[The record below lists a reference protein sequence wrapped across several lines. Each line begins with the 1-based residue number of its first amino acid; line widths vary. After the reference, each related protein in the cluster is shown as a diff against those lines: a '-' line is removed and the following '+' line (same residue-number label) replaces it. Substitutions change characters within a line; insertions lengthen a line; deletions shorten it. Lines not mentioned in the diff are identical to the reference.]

1 MSMQIKNNMSA
12 VSILNR
18 LNANHSSLTKSLQQL
33 SSGMKI
39 NSAGDDT
46 SCYSISERMRLRIRG
61 LEQCNRNVLS
71 GQSLLKVALG
81 GLEEIKKSLEE
92 MTLLADQAAND
103 TLTDS
108 DRATVQKVFSQ
119 LRENIDSIAV
129 ETNFNGIT
137 PLHPMGKQEE
147 SAPES
152 SGGKLDVVFLVDTT
166 SSMGTY
172 IKNVASNMTAFTDKL
187 EASNTDY
194 RIAIASFNEQHL
206 ISSEMSTGLGE
217 MTAQELDFTSSS
229 TAVSSKLNQIA
240 NEVWDFDSYFHGG
253 PEGTRGIGGHYEPES
268 GLEGVQTALSLTG
281 WRDGANRQ
289 IIVITDA
296 SFHNSTDSKGI
307 ETIPVSSG
315 NPHGSGTAPSDYQDV
330 NDIIS
335 ALQATNT
342 RLSAVT
348 LSSTN
353 PAADN
358 SPATEWGWLADA
370 TGGEVL
376 SLTGNYGANL
386 SYIASAAAEA
396 AGGTGTGDDGVKW
409 RDILRA
415 DNGFSLGSA
424 FITDTFI
431 HTGPKANESV
441 SIPLFD
447 HTAKRLKLDT
457 LDITTRENALYTREC
472 MDIVI
477 QKILDHS
484 TMYGAYA
491 SRLDAAHENLTIAIE
506 NTVGSESTIRDADMA
521 KAMVWY
527 TKNNLLLQASQSMLA
542 QANHAS
548 EGVLGLLQ

>member
-1 MSMQIKNNMSA
+1 MSMQIKSNMPA

-18 LNANHSSLTKSLQQL
+18 LNANHNELTKSLQQL
-33 SSGMKI
+33 ASGMKI
-39 NSAGDDT
+39 NGAGDDA
-46 SCYSISERMRLRIRG
+46 SSYSISERMRLRIRG
-61 LEQCNRNVLS
+61 LEQCSRNVLS
-71 GQSLLKVALG
+71 GQSLLKVAMG

-92 MTLLADQAAND
+92 MTLLSDQAAND

-119 LRENIDSIAV
+119 LRENIDDIAV
-129 ETNFNGIT
+129 GTNFNGIT
-137 PLHPMGKQEE
+137 PLHPLGKQEE
-147 SAPES
+147 SQPEPT
-152 SGGKLDVVFLVDTT
+152 GGKLDVVFLVDTT
-166 SSMGTY
+166 TTMSGY
-172 IKNVASNMTAFTDKL
+172 INNVADNMTTFIDKL
-187 EASNTDY
+187 TDSNTDY
-194 RIAIASFNEQHL
+194 RIAVVSFNEQASGVDTSP
-206 ISSEMSTGLGE
+206 SSVHIGQETAEELAFTDNSSSVTSKLRQIASEVGVVVNNQLVRGLGGSW
-217 MTAQELDFTSSS
+217 L
-229 TAVSSKLNQIA
+229 
-240 NEVWDFDSYFHGG
+240 
-253 PEGTRGIGGHYEPES
+253 PES
-268 GLEGVQTALSLTG
+268 GLEGVQKALSLTG
-281 WRDGANRQ
+281 WRDNANRQ
-289 IIVITDA
+289 IIVISDA
-296 SFHNSTDSKGI
+296 SFHDSGDTLGI
-307 ETIPVSSG
+307 ESSTSTNG
-315 NPHGSGTAPSDYQDV
+315 AGTAPYDYQDV
-330 NDIIS
+330 STVIS
-335 ALQATNT
+335 QLESTNT

-348 LSSTN
+348 KDTGGASENNAPS
-353 PAADN
+353 
-358 SPATEWGWLADA
+358 TEWGWLASA

-386 SYIASAAAEA
+386 SYIASAAVEG

-491 SRLDAAHENLTIAIE
+491 SRLEAAHENLTIAIE

-521 KAMVWY
+521 RAMVWY